1 MTEFA
6 AITKKIVDALKVKSV
21 IYDWKASGNKI
32 VFTNGCFDILHYG
45 HVSYLSAAKD
55 LGNKLIIGLNS
66 DASVRRLKG
75 ETRPINGQHQR
86 AVLLAALQFVDA
98 VVVFDEDTPEKL
110 IKTVEPDF
118 LVKGSDYT
126 VENIVGANFVMSYG
140 GKVITIPLV
149 ENFSSSSIIKKI
161 AE

>member
-6 AITKKIVDALKVKSV
+6 AITKKIVDTIKVKSV
-21 IYDWKASGNKI
+21 IHDWKASGNKI

-75 ETRPINGQHQR
+75 ETRPINGQYQR

-110 IKTVEPDF
+110 IKIVEPDF